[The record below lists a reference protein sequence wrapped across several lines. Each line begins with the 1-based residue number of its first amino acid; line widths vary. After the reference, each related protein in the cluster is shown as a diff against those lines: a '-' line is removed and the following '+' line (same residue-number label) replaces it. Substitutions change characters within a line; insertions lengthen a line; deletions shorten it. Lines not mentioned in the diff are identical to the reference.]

1 MSYDVILVDDHSVLR
16 AGIKSFLSENS
27 GFDVKFEASSYEECE
42 KLIENFKNSSI
53 NYKNLIA
60 VVDIS
65 FSNSNVHHEENVGF
79 EIIKQFSSL
88 GVSCIAFSSHDS
100 GGFIESALNFGAK
113 GFVSKNSEEKILLDA
128 LEAVSGGKIYIQPN
142 LVLNLLEVR
151 DIYQT
156 FTKKEKVVAD
166 ALNLYKSNAAI
177 AKEIGISEKSLCN
190 YISTLYDKTGTENKV
205 QLLEVL
211 GKL

>member
-27 GFDVKFEASSYEECE
+27 DFDVKFEASSYEECE
-42 KLIENFKNSSI
+42 RLIENLKNYS
-53 NYKNLIA
+53 NHKNLIA

-65 FSNSNVHHEENVGF
+65 FSNSNEHHEENVGF
-79 EIIKQFSSL
+79 GIIKQFSSL
-88 GVSCIAFSSHDS
+88 GISCIAFSSHDS
-100 GGFIESALNFGAK
+100 GGFIENALNLGAK

-128 LEAVSGGKIYIQPN
+128 LATVAEGETYIQPN

-156 FTKKEKVVAD
+156 FTKKEKLVAD
-166 ALNLYKSNAAI
+166 ALNLYKSNADI

>member
-1 MSYDVILVDDHSVLR
+1 MSYDVILVDDHLVLR

-27 GFDVKFEASSYEECE
+27 DFDVKFEAASYEECE
-42 KLIENFKNSSI
+42 KFFEMLDNALIDIKR
-53 NYKNLIA
+53 LIA

-65 FSNSNVHHEENVGF
+65 FSNLNNHHEDNVGF
-79 EIIKQFSSL
+79 EIIKRFSAA
-88 GVSCIAFSSHDS
+88 GVKCIAFSSHDS
-100 GGFIESALNFGAK
+100 GGFIENALNLGAK

-128 LEAVSGGKIYIQPN
+128 LATVAEGETYIQPN

-156 FTKKEKVVAD
+156 FTKKEKLVAD
-166 ALNLYKSNAAI
+166 ILDLYKSNA
-177 AKEIGISEKSLCN
+177 ELSQQLGISEKSFCN
-190 YISTLYDKTGTENKV
+190 YLSTLYDKTGTVNKV
-205 QLLEVL
+205 QLLKVL